1 MAIPE
6 PVFNSPVPGSSLTA
20 EPGSRQ
26 WKNPPQYSTVEDA
39 IDYYVT
45 RLSSDEVAN
54 QVVSVLDMGVPV
66 TDLANIMH
74 TYGIIEGKHTL
85 DVSMLILPVLM
96 EIIALIGDTAGID
109 YKMGTEKD
117 DPERVNNSIVQG
129 AKLRLQKEL
138 QDETLDN
145 LGKGEE
151 EVEPEEVPDELA
163 EVEEPIIPTGLM
175 ARRS

>member
-1 MAIPE
+1 METPE
-6 PVFNSPVPGSSLTA
+6 PVFDAPVPGSSLTA
-20 EPGSRQ
+20 EPGGRA
-26 WKNPPQYSTVEDA
+26 WKNPPQYSSVEDA
-39 IDYYVT
+39 VDYYIT

-54 QVVSVLDMGVPV
+54 QIVSVLDMGVPV
-66 TDLANIMH
+66 TDIANIMQTH
-74 TYGIIEGKHTL
+74 SIMEGKHTL

-96 EIIALIGDTAGID
+96 EVIALIGDTAGID

-117 DPERVNNSIVQG
+117 DPERINNSVVQG

-145 LGKGEE
+145 LGKSEE

-163 EVEEPIIPTGLM
+163 EIEEPIIPTGLM